1 MVLKFLSNTFD
12 FLLNFSNL
20 VVMENKKTALIIE
33 GGGQRGV
40 FSFGITDTFINRNY
54 DPFDIYIGVSNGV
67 AVLCWY
73 LIKETDNNL
82 DKMLYA
88 AKGDYLSYKN
98 IFTGEDILKFHQM
111 YEDGEKMFN
120 PSMEKI
126 KNNLEGKN
134 YIAVVTDAIEANAE
148 YYSFGEGEWMP
159 KMIASG
165 TLPILVKTPSLID
178 GRRKFDGGIADPIPV
193 EKAYKMGAK
202 KIIVIRTYEKK
213 FRRKLKLEN
222 YIGALLSS
230 QFPSL
235 RKALLE
241 HDKTYNRAL
250 DFINNPPH
258 DCEIVQ
264 LCPPKK
270 LKSKRDTKNI
280 EYLKA
285 DYNLGKSVAEEFLN
299 SLMVS

>member
-1 MVLKFLSNTFD
+1 
-12 FLLNFSNL
+12 
-20 VVMENKKTALIIE
+20 MENKKTALIVE

-54 DPFDIYIGVSNGV
+54 DPFDIYMGVSNGV

-73 LIKETDNNL
+73 LIRETDNNL
-82 DKMLYA
+82 EKMLYA

-98 IFTGEDILKFHQM
+98 IFIGKDIIKFHQM
-111 YEDGEKMFN
+111 YEDGEKMFK

-126 KNNLEGKN
+126 KNNLQGKD

-148 YYSFGEGEWMP
+148 YYSFGDGEWMP

-165 TLPILVKTPSLID
+165 TLPILVRTPSLID
-178 GRRKFDGGIADPIPV
+178 GRRKFDGGVADPLPV
-193 EKAYKMGAK
+193 EKAYEMGAK

-213 FRRKLKLEN
+213 FRRKLKIEN
-222 YIGALLSS
+222 YIGALLSKEY
-230 QFPSL
+230 PKL
-235 RKALLE
+235 RKALLV

-250 DFINNPPH
+250 DFINNPPS

-264 LCPPKK
+264 LCPPEK
-270 LKSKRDTKNI
+270 LKSKRDSKNI
-280 EYLKA
+280 EVLKA
-285 DYNLGKSVAEEFLN
+285 DYKLGKKVAKVYLDGLEN
-299 SLMVS
+299 

>member
-1 MVLKFLSNTFD
+1 
-12 FLLNFSNL
+12 
-20 VVMENKKTALIIE
+20 MENNKTALIVE

-40 FSFGITDTFINRNY
+40 FSFGITDTFIARNY

-73 LIKETDNNL
+73 LIRETDNNL

-98 IFTGEDILKFHQM
+98 IFTGKDILKFHQM
-111 YEDGEKMFN
+111 YEDGEKLFK

-126 KNNLEGKN
+126 KNNLEGKE

-148 YYSFGEGEWMP
+148 YYSFGDGDWMP

-165 TLPILVKTPSLID
+165 TLPVLVRTPSLIN
-178 GRRKFDGGIADPIPV
+178 GRRKFDGGVADPLPV

-202 KIIVIRTYEKK
+202 KIILIRTYEKK
-213 FRRKLKLEN
+213 FRRKMKLEN
-222 YIGALLSS
+222 YIGALFSNEYPKL
-230 QFPSL
+230 QT
-235 RKALLE
+235 ALLE

-250 DFINNPPH
+250 DFIKNPPN

-270 LKSKRDTKNI
+270 LKSKRDSKNTEI
-280 EYLKA
+280 LKA
-285 DYNLGKSVAEEFLN
+285 DYKLGKRVATEYLDSIED
-299 SLMVS
+299 

>member
-1 MVLKFLSNTFD
+1 
-12 FLLNFSNL
+12 
-20 VVMENKKTALIIE
+20 MENKKTALIIE

-40 FSFGITDTFINRNY
+40 FSFGITDTFIARNY

-73 LIKETDNNL
+73 LIRETDNNL

-98 IFTGEDILKFHQM
+98 IFTGKDILKFHQM
-111 YEDGEKMFN
+111 YDDGEKMFK
-120 PSMEKI
+120 PSMDKI
-126 KNNLEGKN
+126 KNNLDGKE

-148 YYSFGEGEWMP
+148 YYSFGDGDWMP

-165 TLPILVKTPSLID
+165 TLPVLVRTPSLIN
-178 GRRKFDGGIADPIPV
+178 GRRKFDGGVSDPLPV
-193 EKAYKMGAK
+193 EKAYEMGAK
-202 KIIVIRTYEKK
+202 KIILIRTYEKK
-213 FRRKLKLEN
+213 FRRKMKLEN
-222 YIGALLSS
+222 YIGALFSKKY
-230 QFPSL
+230 PKL
-235 RKALLE
+235 RNALLE

-250 DFINNPPH
+250 DFIKNPPN

-270 LKSKRDTKNI
+270 LKSKRDSKNI
-280 EYLKA
+280 EILKA
-285 DYNLGKSVAEEFLN
+285 DYKLGKRVAAEYLD
-299 SLMVS
+299 SLED

>member
-1 MVLKFLSNTFD
+1 MD
-12 FLLNFSNL
+12 
-20 VVMENKKTALIIE
+20 NKKTALIIE

-98 IFTGEDILKFHQM
+98 IFTGKDILKFHQM

-126 KNNLEGKN
+126 RNNLKGKN
-134 YIAVVTDAIEANAE
+134 YIAVVTDAIKANAE
-148 YYSFGEGEWMP
+148 YYSFGDGEWMP

-202 KIIVIRTYEKK
+202 KIIVIRTYEKN

-230 QFPSL
+230 QYPSL

-280 EYLKA
+280 EVLKA
-285 DYNLGKSVAEEFLN
+285 DYKLGKSVAEEFLN
-299 SLMVS
+299 SFMAT

>member
-1 MVLKFLSNTFD
+1 
-12 FLLNFSNL
+12 
-20 VVMENKKTALIIE
+20 MENKKTALIVE

-54 DPFDIYIGVSNGV
+54 DPFDIYMGVSNGV

-73 LIKETDNNL
+73 LIRETDNNL
-82 DKMLYA
+82 EKMLYA

-98 IFTGEDILKFHQM
+98 IFIGKDIIKFHQM
-111 YEDGEKMFN
+111 YEDGEKMFK

-126 KNNLEGKN
+126 KNNLKGKD

-148 YYSFGEGEWMP
+148 YYSFGDGEWMP

-165 TLPILVKTPSLID
+165 TLPILVRTPSLID
-178 GRRKFDGGIADPIPV
+178 GRRKFDGGVADPLPV
-193 EKAYKMGAK
+193 EKAYEMGAK

-213 FRRKLKLEN
+213 FRRKLKIEN
-222 YIGALLSS
+222 YIGALLSREY
-230 QFPSL
+230 PKL
-235 RKALLE
+235 RKALLV

-250 DFINNPPH
+250 DFINNPPS

-264 LCPPKK
+264 LCPPEK
-270 LKSKRDTKNI
+270 LKSKRDSKNI
-280 EYLKA
+280 EVLKA
-285 DYNLGKSVAEEFLN
+285 DYKLGKKVAQVYLDGLEN
-299 SLMVS
+299 

>member
-1 MVLKFLSNTFD
+1 MR
-12 FLLNFSNL
+12 
-20 VVMENKKTALIIE
+20 NKKIALIVE

-73 LIKETDNNL
+73 LIRETDNNL

-98 IFTGEDILKFHQM
+98 IFTGKDILKFHQM
-111 YEDGEKMFN
+111 YEDGERMFK

-126 KNNLEGKN
+126 KNNLKGKD

-148 YYSFGEGEWMP
+148 YYSFGDGEWMP

-165 TLPILVKTPSLID
+165 TLPFLVKTPSLID
-178 GRRKFDGGIADPIPV
+178 GHRKFDGGIADPLPV
-193 EKAYKMGAK
+193 EKAYELGAK

-213 FRRKLKLEN
+213 FRRKLKPEN
-222 YIGALLSS
+222 YIGALFSRKY
-230 QFPSL
+230 PKL

-241 HDKTYNRAL
+241 HDKTYNRAI

-258 DCEIVQ
+258 DCDIVQ
-264 LCPPKK
+264 LCPPEK
-270 LKSKRDTKNI
+270 LKSKRDSKNI
-280 EYLKA
+280 EILKA
-285 DYNLGKSVAEEFLN
+285 DYKTGKRIAEEYLN
-299 SLMVS
+299 GLED

>member
-1 MVLKFLSNTFD
+1 MD
-12 FLLNFSNL
+12 
-20 VVMENKKTALIIE
+20 NKKTALIIE

-98 IFTGEDILKFHQM
+98 IFTGKDILKFHQM

-126 KNNLEGKN
+126 RNNLKGKN
-134 YIAVVTDAIEANAE
+134 YIAVVTDAIKANAE
-148 YYSFGEGEWMP
+148 YYSFGDSEWMP

-202 KIIVIRTYEKK
+202 KIIVIRTYEKN

-230 QFPSL
+230 QYPSL

-280 EYLKA
+280 EVLKA
-285 DYNLGKSVAEEFLN
+285 DYKLGKSVAEEFLN
-299 SLMVS
+299 SFMAA

>member
-1 MVLKFLSNTFD
+1 
-12 FLLNFSNL
+12 
-20 VVMENKKTALIIE
+20 MENKKTALIVE

-73 LIKETDNNL
+73 LIRETDNNL

-98 IFTGEDILKFHQM
+98 IFTGKDILKFHQM
-111 YEDGEKMFN
+111 YEDGERMFK

-126 KNNLEGKN
+126 KNNLKGKD

-148 YYSFGEGEWMP
+148 YYSFGDGEWMP

-165 TLPILVKTPSLID
+165 TLPFLVKTPSLIN
-178 GRRKFDGGIADPIPV
+178 GHRKFDGGITDPLPV
-193 EKAYKMGAK
+193 EKAYELGAK

-213 FRRKLKLEN
+213 FRRKLKPEN
-222 YIGALLSS
+222 YIGALFSRKY
-230 QFPSL
+230 PKL

-241 HDKTYNRAL
+241 HDKTYNRAI

-258 DCEIVQ
+258 DCDIVQ
-264 LCPPKK
+264 LCPPEK
-270 LKSKRDTKNI
+270 LKSKRDSKNI
-280 EYLKA
+280 EILKA
-285 DYNLGKSVAEEFLN
+285 DYKIGKRVAEEYLN
-299 SLMVS
+299 GLED

>member
-1 MVLKFLSNTFD
+1 
-12 FLLNFSNL
+12 
-20 VVMENKKTALIIE
+20 MENKKTALIIE

-148 YYSFGEGEWMP
+148 YYSFGDGEWMP

-230 QFPSL
+230 QYPSL

-280 EYLKA
+280 EFLKA
-285 DYNLGKSVAEEFLN
+285 DYKLGKSVAEEFLN
-299 SLMVS
+299 SFMAS

>member
-1 MVLKFLSNTFD
+1 MG
-12 FLLNFSNL
+12 
-20 VVMENKKTALIIE
+20 NKKTALIVE

-73 LIKETDNNL
+73 LIRETDNNL

-98 IFTGEDILKFHQM
+98 IFTGNDILKFHQM
-111 YEDGEKMFN
+111 YEDGEKMFK

-126 KNNLEGKN
+126 KNNLGGKD

-148 YYSFGEGEWMP
+148 YYSFGDGEWMP

-165 TLPILVKTPSLID
+165 TLPLLVKTPSLIN
-178 GRRKFDGGIADPIPV
+178 GRRKFDGGITDPLPV
-193 EKAYKMGAK
+193 EKAYELGAK
-202 KIIVIRTYEKK
+202 KIIVIRTYEEK
-213 FRRKLKLEN
+213 FRRKLKPEN
-222 YIGALLSS
+222 YIGAFFSTEY
-230 QFPSL
+230 PKL

-241 HDKTYNRAL
+241 HDETYNRAL

-258 DCEIVQ
+258 DCDIVQ
-264 LCPPKK
+264 LCPPEK
-270 LKSKRDTKNI
+270 LKSKRDSKNI
-280 EYLKA
+280 EILKA
-285 DYNLGKSVAEEFLN
+285 DYELGKRVAKQYLDRLED
-299 SLMVS
+299 

>member
-1 MVLKFLSNTFD
+1 MR
-12 FLLNFSNL
+12 
-20 VVMENKKTALIIE
+20 NKKIALIVE

-73 LIKETDNNL
+73 LIRETDNNL

-98 IFTGEDILKFHQM
+98 IFTSKDILKFHQM
-111 YEDGEKMFN
+111 YEDGEKMFK

-126 KNNLEGKN
+126 KNNLKGKD

-148 YYSFGEGEWMP
+148 YYSFGDGEWMP

-165 TLPILVKTPSLID
+165 TLPFLVKTPSLIN
-178 GRRKFDGGIADPIPV
+178 GHRKFDGGIADPLPV
-193 EKAYKMGAK
+193 EKAYELGAK

-213 FRRKLKLEN
+213 FRRKLKPEN
-222 YIGALLSS
+222 YIGALFSRKY
-230 QFPSL
+230 PKL

-241 HDKTYNRAL
+241 HDKTYNRAI

-258 DCEIVQ
+258 DCDIVQ
-264 LCPPKK
+264 LCPPEK
-270 LKSKRDTKNI
+270 LKSKRDSKNI
-280 EYLKA
+280 EILKA
-285 DYNLGKSVAEEFLN
+285 DYKTGKRIAEEYLN
-299 SLMVS
+299 GLED

>member
-1 MVLKFLSNTFD
+1 MG
-12 FLLNFSNL
+12 
-20 VVMENKKTALIIE
+20 NKKTALIVE

-73 LIKETDNNL
+73 LIRETDNNL

-98 IFTGEDILKFHQM
+98 IFTGKDILKFHQM
-111 YEDGEKMFN
+111 YEDGERMFK

-126 KNNLEGKN
+126 KNNLKGKD
-134 YIAVVTDAIEANAE
+134 YIAVVTDAIDANAE
-148 YYSFGEGEWMP
+148 YYSFGDGEWMP

-165 TLPILVKTPSLID
+165 TLPFLVKTPSLIN
-178 GRRKFDGGIADPIPV
+178 GHRKFDGGIADPLPV
-193 EKAYKMGAK
+193 EKAYELGAK

-213 FRRKLKLEN
+213 FRRKLKPEN
-222 YIGALLSS
+222 YIGALFSRKY
-230 QFPSL
+230 PKL

-241 HDKTYNRAL
+241 HDKTYNRAI

-258 DCEIVQ
+258 DCDIVQ
-264 LCPPKK
+264 LCPPEK
-270 LKSKRDTKNI
+270 LKSKRDSKNI
-280 EYLKA
+280 EILKA
-285 DYNLGKSVAEEFLN
+285 DYKIGKRVAEEYLN
-299 SLMVS
+299 SLED

>member
-1 MVLKFLSNTFD
+1 
-12 FLLNFSNL
+12 
-20 VVMENKKTALIIE
+20 MENKKTALIIE

-40 FSFGITDTFINRNY
+40 FSFGITDTFIARNY

-73 LIKETDNNL
+73 LIRETDNNL

-98 IFTGEDILKFHQM
+98 IFTGKDILKFHQM
-111 YEDGEKMFN
+111 YDDGEKMFK
-120 PSMEKI
+120 PSMDKI
-126 KNNLEGKN
+126 KNNLDGKE

-148 YYSFGEGEWMP
+148 YYSFGDGDWMP

-165 TLPILVKTPSLID
+165 TLPLLVRTPSLIN
-178 GRRKFDGGIADPIPV
+178 GRRKFDGGVADPLPV

-202 KIIVIRTYEKK
+202 KIILIRTYEKK
-213 FRRKLKLEN
+213 FRRKMKLEN
-222 YIGALLSS
+222 YIGALFSNEYPKL
-230 QFPSL
+230 QN
-235 RKALLE
+235 ALLE
-241 HDKTYNRAL
+241 HYKTYNRAL
-250 DFINNPPH
+250 DFIKNPPN

-270 LKSKRDTKNI
+270 LKSKRDSKNTEI
-280 EYLKA
+280 LKA
-285 DYNLGKSVAEEFLN
+285 DYKLGKRVAAEYLD
-299 SLMVS
+299 SLED

>member
-1 MVLKFLSNTFD
+1 MD
-12 FLLNFSNL
+12 
-20 VVMENKKTALIIE
+20 NKKTALIIE

-98 IFTGEDILKFHQM
+98 IFTGKDILKFHQM

-126 KNNLEGKN
+126 RNNLKGKN

-148 YYSFGEGEWMP
+148 YYSFGDGEWMP

-202 KIIVIRTYEKK
+202 KIIVIRTYEKN

-230 QFPSL
+230 QYPSL

-280 EYLKA
+280 EVLKA
-285 DYNLGKSVAEEFLN
+285 DYKLGKSVAEEFLN
-299 SLMVS
+299 SFTAS

>member
-1 MVLKFLSNTFD
+1 MDN
-12 FLLNFSNL
+12 N
-20 VVMENKKTALIIE
+20 KTALIIE

-98 IFTGEDILKFHQM
+98 IFTGKDILKFHQM
-111 YEDGEKMFN
+111 YKDGEKMFN

-126 KNNLEGKN
+126 RNNLKGKE

-148 YYSFGEGEWMP
+148 YYSFGDGEWLP

-178 GRRKFDGGIADPIPV
+178 GRRKFDGGIADPLPV
-193 EKAYKMGAK
+193 EKAYKMGAR
-202 KIIVIRTYEKK
+202 KIIVIRTYEKN
-213 FRRKLKLEN
+213 FRRRLKLEN

-230 QFPSL
+230 QYPSL

-280 EYLKA
+280 EVLKA
-285 DYNLGKSVAEEFLN
+285 DYKLGKSVAEEFLN
-299 SLMVS
+299 SFTAS

>member
-1 MVLKFLSNTFD
+1 
-12 FLLNFSNL
+12 
-20 VVMENKKTALIIE
+20 MENKKTALIIE

-40 FSFGITDTFINRNY
+40 FSFGITDTFIARNY

-73 LIKETDNNL
+73 LIRETDNNL

-98 IFTGEDILKFHQM
+98 IFTGKDILKFHQM
-111 YEDGEKMFN
+111 YEDGEKLFK

-126 KNNLEGKN
+126 KNNLEGKE

-148 YYSFGEGEWMP
+148 YYSFGDGDWMP

-165 TLPILVKTPSLID
+165 TLPVLVRTPSLIN
-178 GRRKFDGGIADPIPV
+178 GRRKFDGGVADPLPV

-202 KIIVIRTYEKK
+202 KIILIRTYEKK
-213 FRRKLKLEN
+213 FRRKMKLEN
-222 YIGALLSS
+222 YIGALFSNEYPKL
-230 QFPSL
+230 QN
-235 RKALLE
+235 ALLE
-241 HDKTYNRAL
+241 HYKTYNRAL
-250 DFINNPPH
+250 DFIKNPPN

-270 LKSKRDTKNI
+270 LKSKRDSKNTEI
-280 EYLKA
+280 LKA
-285 DYNLGKSVAEEFLN
+285 DYKLGKRVAAEYLD
-299 SLMVS
+299 SLED